1 LNSGEANPEVENI
14 SEKKETKPENT
25 EKATEEN
32 IKISSYGGVDDDQV
46 KELLL
51 NIRLGY
57 VSHSVLTY
65 YSEKPVF

>member
-1 LNSGEANPEVENI
+1 MNSGEAKPKVENI
-14 SEKKETKPENT
+14 SEKKESKLEIT
-25 EKATEEN
+25 EKATSEN
-32 IKISSYGGVDDDQV
+32 TKISSYGGVDDDQV

-65 YSEKPVF
+65 YSEKPAF